1 MKTHNKAFLKNSF
14 IFDVNKKEPT
24 IQGVKIPD
32 DLFFAVYFSVR
43 VNVMEG
49 WQPTAHDIEK
59 LVARVQQP
67 DLALDEEIN
76 NLWSK

>member
-14 IFDVNKKEPT
+14 IFDVNKKEHT

-49 WQPTAHDIEK
+49 WQPLLMILKNWLLEC
-59 LVARVQQP
+59 
-67 DLALDEEIN
+67 N
-76 NLWSK
+76 NQI

>member
-14 IFDVNKKEPT
+14 IFDVNKKEHT

-43 VNVMEG
+43 VNVM
-49 WQPTAHDIEK
+49 QPTAHDIEK

>member
-1 MKTHNKAFLKNSF
+1 MKTNNKSFLKNSF
-14 IFDVNKKEPT
+14 IFDVNKKEHT
-24 IQGVKIPD
+24 IPGVKIPD

>member
-1 MKTHNKAFLKNSF
+1 MKIHNKTFLKNSF
-14 IFDVNKKEPT
+14 IFDVNKKEHT

-32 DLFFAVYFSVR
+32 DLFFAIYFSIR
-43 VNVMEG
+43 INVMEG
-49 WQPTAHDIEK
+49 WQPIAHDIEK

-67 DLALDEEIN
+67 DPALDEEIN